1 MLIEAVGTLAI
12 IAGVLAFAYACVW
25 SFVTLKAE
33 TGSVFS
39 LSVIAGVFV
48 FYNLWVKIG
57 NGDAAFHNYVIG
69 LIALAVVALD
79 AWMTYEEHGGRTA
92 LARIISSLYG
102 VLAVIAY
109 VGLFYNRGG
118 KQNENKK

>member
-25 SFVTLKAE
+25 SFMTLKAE

-69 LIALAVVALD
+69 LLALAVIALD
-79 AWMTYEEHGGRTA
+79 VWMTYEQHGSKAA
-92 LARIISSLYG
+92 LARAISSIYG
-102 VLAVIAY
+102 VLAVLAY
-109 VGLFYNRGG
+109 MALFYNRGG
-118 KQNENKK
+118 KQNDDKK